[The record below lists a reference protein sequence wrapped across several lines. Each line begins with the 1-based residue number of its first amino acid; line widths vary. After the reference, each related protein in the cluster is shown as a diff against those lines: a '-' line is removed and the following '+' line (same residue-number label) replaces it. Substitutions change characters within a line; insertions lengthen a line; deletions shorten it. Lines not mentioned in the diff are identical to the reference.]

1 MTSAPVLRSRLSA
14 SGGSSASPLP
24 DPKLLFDENLASS
37 LVSALSDVFPG
48 SRHVVDVGLAA
59 ARDRAIWAYAAAN
72 GFVLVT
78 KDEDFQRLSV
88 LEGAP
93 PKVLWVGLGNCSTAE
108 VEQLLRTRRRDV
120 VQFVEHSEATFL
132 ALA

>member
-1 MTSAPVLRSRLSA
+1 M
-14 SGGSSASPLP
+14 
-24 DPKLLFDENLASS
+24 DI
-37 LVSALSDVFPG
+37 
-48 SRHVVDVGLAA
+48 GLAA
-59 ARDRAIWAYAAAN
+59 ARDRAIWAYAAVN

-78 KDEDFQRLSV
+78 KDEDFQRLSL

-93 PKVLWVGLGNCSTAE
+93 PKVVWIGLGNCSTAD
-108 VEQLLRTRRRDV
+108 VERLLRSRRRDV